1 MRWIFTLTFLWVGIL
16 GVPAQKMSGIWRGY
30 FNSSVSL
37 LGDMPGDVKYKFEIQ
52 LLQQKN
58 AIKGVSYSYKTTVF
72 YGKADITGIYTP
84 GNKSLLLKET
94 KLTDLKIS
102 GQSEACLM
110 TCYLDYSSIGKMEF
124 LDGTFF
130 SLNIKDKSD
139 CGSGKIHL
147 EKVKESD
154 FGKENFLIAQ
164 SGKPKTPNT
173 APAQAPN
180 AKTDLPVAKPPV
192 KGAPVTANA
201 GGTARAPSTYPN
213 TANAPRNLPETS
225 AQMPRENQARE
236 KENANAETNRKQTEP
251 TTAKVTVPRVLLE
264 RENALVRTI
273 ITDQEDIRID
283 LYDNGTIDNDTITVY
298 HNNQLVKAN
307 QRLSDFTPITFHIN
321 CNKND
326 NYHEII
332 VVAENLGDIPPNTA
346 LMVVTAGGKRRQEIF
361 LASNEQKN
369 AKVIIEFK
377 PAKQ

>member
-1 MRWIFTLTFLWVGIL
+1 MRWIFTLTFLWVGIQW
-16 GVPAQKMSGIWRGY
+16 VPAQKMSGIWRGY

-130 SLNIKDKSD
+130 SLNIRDKTD

-164 SGKPKTPNT
+164 SGKPKTIPPAPAPNT
-173 APAQAPN
+173 KPVLP
-180 AKTDLPVAKPPV
+180 DLKSPVI
-192 KGAPVTANA
+192 GAPTTANA
-201 GGTARAPSTYPN
+201 GGTAKTPSTYPN
-213 TANAPRNLPETS
+213 TANAPRNLPETT
-225 AQMPRENQARE
+225 AQTPRENQARE

-307 QRLSDFTPITFHIN
+307 QRLSDFTPITFHIK

>member
-1 MRWIFTLTFLWVGIL
+1 MRLFFTLLCLGGFSLW
-16 GVPAQKMSGIWRGY
+16 VPAQVMTGIWRGY
-30 FNSSVSL
+30 FNSSTSL

-58 AIKGVSYSYKTTVF
+58 AIRGVSYSYKTTVF
-72 YGKADITGIYTP
+72 YGKADMTGIYTP
-84 GNKSLLLKET
+84 GNRSLLLKET
-94 KLTDLKIS
+94 KLVELKIA

-147 EKVKESD
+147 ERVKETD
-154 FGKENFLIAQ
+154 FVREDFSTPKSAPIKPPTSKENTV
-164 SGKPKTPNT
+164 SPKTLVPGTGSAIAGNST
-173 APAQAPN
+173 TKLPATVP
-180 AKTDLPVAKPPV
+180 TTPRLVPE
-192 KGAPVTANA
+192 
-201 GGTARAPSTYPN
+201 STSQ
-213 TANAPRNLPETS
+213 T
-225 AQMPRENQARE
+225 PRETQSSA
-236 KENANAETNRKQTEP
+236 KDLLATESNKKITEQVMP
-251 TTAKVTVPRVLLE
+251 KVPVPKVLLE
-264 RENALVRTI
+264 RENTLVKTI
-273 ITDQEDIRID
+273 VTDQEDIRID

-298 HNNQLVKAN
+298 HNNELVTAN
-307 QRLSDFTPITFHIN
+307 QRLNSTPPITFHIN
-321 CNKND
+321 CNKNE
-326 NYHEII
+326 NYHEIV

-346 LMVVTAGGKRRQEIF
+346 LMVVTAGGKKRYEIF

>member
-1 MRWIFTLTFLWVGIL
+1 MRRIFTLSVLLACSQW
-16 GVPAQKMSGIWRGY
+16 VPAQVMTGIWRGY

-37 LGDMPGDVKYKFEIQ
+37 MGDMPGDVKYKFEIQ

-72 YGKADITGIYTP
+72 YGKADMTGIFTP

-124 LDGTFF
+124 LEGTFF
-130 SLNIKDKSD
+130 SQNIRDKSD

-154 FGKENFLIAQ
+154 FGKEDFLLAN
-164 SGKPKTPNT
+164 SGKSKTIPAT
-173 APAQAPN
+173 PAPSSGTKPG
-180 AKTDLPVAKPPV
+180 LPVPKPPV
-192 KGAPVTANA
+192 KTSPATANT
-201 GGTARAPSTYPN
+201 GGTAAKVPAVAPNVTNP
-213 TANAPRNLPETS
+213 PRK
-225 AQMPRENQARE
+225 Q
-236 KENANAETNRKQTEP
+236 AETTVLTPRDNQPAQKESATTDPIRKAVDQP
-251 TTAKVTVPRVLLE
+251 LAKAPIPKVLLE
-264 RENALVRTI
+264 RENTLVRTI
-273 ITDQEDIRID
+273 VTNQEDIRID

-298 HNNQLVKAN
+298 HNNQLVTSN
-307 QRLSDFTPITFHIN
+307 QRLNFTPITFHIK
-321 CNKND
+321 CNKNE
-326 NYHEII
+326 NIHEIV

-346 LMVVTAGGKRRQEIF
+346 LMVVTAGGKMRQEIY

-369 AKVIIEFK
+369 AKVIIEYK
-377 PAKQ
+377 PPKQ

>member
-1 MRWIFTLTFLWVGIL
+1 
-16 GVPAQKMSGIWRGY
+16 MSGIWRGY

-130 SLNIKDKSD
+130 SLNIRDKTD

-164 SGKPKTPNT
+164 SGKPKTIPPAPAPNT
-173 APAQAPN
+173 KPVLP
-180 AKTDLPVAKPPV
+180 DLKSPVI
-192 KGAPVTANA
+192 GAPTTANA
-201 GGTARAPSTYPN
+201 GGTAKTPSTYPN
-213 TANAPRNLPETS
+213 TANAPRNLPETT
-225 AQMPRENQARE
+225 AQTPRENQARE

-307 QRLSDFTPITFHIN
+307 QRLSDFTPITFHIK

>member
-1 MRWIFTLTFLWVGIL
+1 MRLIFTLLCLWGFSVW
-16 GVPAQKMSGIWRGY
+16 VPAQEMTGIWRGY
-30 FNSSVSL
+30 FNSATSL

-58 AIKGVSYSYKTTVF
+58 AIRGVSYSYKTTVF
-72 YGKADITGIYTP
+72 YGKAEMTGIFTP
-84 GNKSLLLKET
+84 GNRSLLLKET
-94 KLTDLKIS
+94 KLVELKIA

-147 EKVKESD
+147 ERVKQTEFVRED
-154 FGKENFLIAQ
+154 FSKAKSTPVKPPTAKDNTT
-164 SGKPKTPNT
+164 SPKTPVPGSSS
-173 APAQAPN
+173 AI
-180 AKTDLPVAKPPV
+180 
-192 KGAPVTANA
+192 TANPTPKLPA
-201 GGTARAPSTYPN
+201 TVSPPRSVPESTSQ
-213 TANAPRNLPETS
+213 T
-225 AQMPRENQARE
+225 PRETQSSSKDLLA
-236 KENANAETNRKQTEP
+236 TESNKKISEQVMP
-251 TTAKVTVPRVLLE
+251 KVPVPKVLQE
-264 RENALVRTI
+264 RENTLVKTI

-298 HNNQLVKAN
+298 HNNELVTAN
-307 QRLSDFTPITFHIN
+307 QRLNSTPPITFHIN
-321 CNKND
+321 CNKNE
-326 NYHEII
+326 NYHEIV

-346 LMVVTAGGKRRQEIF
+346 LMVVTAGGKKRYEIF

-377 PAKQ
+377 PTKK

>member
-1 MRWIFTLTFLWVGIL
+1 MRWIFTLTFLWVGIQW
-16 GVPAQKMSGIWRGY
+16 VPAQKMSGIWRGY

-37 LGDMPGDVKYKFEIQ
+37 LGDLPGDVKYKFEIQ

-130 SLNIKDKSD
+130 SLNIRDKTD

-164 SGKPKTPNT
+164 SGKPKTIPPAPAPNT
-173 APAQAPN
+173 KPVLP
-180 AKTDLPVAKPPV
+180 DLKSPVI
-192 KGAPVTANA
+192 GAPTTANA
-201 GGTARAPSTYPN
+201 GGTAKTPSTYPN
-213 TANAPRNLPETS
+213 TANAPRNLPETT
-225 AQMPRENQARE
+225 AQTPRENQARE

-307 QRLSDFTPITFHIN
+307 QRLSDFTPITFHIK